1 MCTMSEDRRGMQHM
15 LLFFGSCMCSVIAE
29 NSFLFIS
36 SNTIRSGNALTIEGK
51 LLAQPPSPVTV
62 AALLEPAPELE
73 FEIWRPRPMP
83 MLQGMQEADPP
94 TTAATTTTTS
104 GPVEPLSSETVILS
118 DTNSQTILL
127 PIPETLQ
134 EGRYQLRIRGTGGLQ
149 FDNTTSLEYDAKSL
163 SIFVQTNK
171 AIYKPGQTVHFRV
184 FGVTSEL
191 RVIFDDMNIELYDP
205 AGNKINQWTVLEA
218 DLRTSGG
225 VFESNMV
232 MSDAPVI
239 GDWRLKVK
247 LRTESMEKTFTV
259 DEYVLPKFEVSL
271 DLPPFGRLGDRDF
284 IGDVTAKYTY
294 GKPVKG
300 VADVRIRPKYPQFNW
315 INNTRILVS
324 KDIELQIPVDG
335 TATFTVPT
343 KRLRDSTRW
352 LDYGYMVVEA
362 NVTET
367 LTGIKLA
374 TMEQEVQFFE
384 KPTKLEFPQSLPEN
398 FKPGLAYTAV
408 LKVSERDDS
417 PPSVINGPVSI
428 KITYHRP
435 IRTTTTTTTTTTSTT
450 TPTPAEGSNLTMET
464 PPPLPFI
471 EPLIIPDRWGWWP
484 RENEEK
490 LPEKL
495 LTIPPDG
502 IVEIPLDIPN
512 DVTRVSIVADY
523 DNVDAYKSLRK
534 SHSPSDTYLQLLMRT
549 KNAETGGT
557 ADIEIR
563 SMDPHQTVA
572 SYQVM
577 SKRNIVQTGKVSLV
591 ATVWQLPL
599 TADMAPNVKVIVYYI
614 RPDGEVVA
622 DAVSFN
628 VEGIFENEVTVD
640 FDQTRV
646 EPGAEVT
653 LTVTADPGSRV
664 NVLAVDKSVLL
675 LKSGNDISENMVT
688 TELRSYDT
696 QGGGFRPCG
705 WFCMRWPMPAGGQD
719 VSQVF
724 RNAGLVYITDAN
736 VYEHKESWNGPIA
749 MPMAH
754 GGFGGGAMMMRND
767 AAPMEAK
774 AGPPPSPAEMKEPT
788 RLRKLF
794 PEMWLWETQEALA
807 NGSVSIKGTV
817 PDTIT
822 SWVATAFAV
831 HPETGLGLSKAAAI
845 LETFRSFFVS
855 LQLPYSVVRGEKLIL
870 QANVFNYNSFPVFA
884 YVLLRRN
891 PDFDNI
897 HISTWWTSVYS
908 TNVARFAMVKPNSA
922 ATVYF
927 PIIPRALG
935 KIKLTVETRSI
946 YSADAVE
953 RKLLVEPEGTAGEY
967 NVPVLL
973 NLKNTP
979 DFTTTVPI
987 TFPPNTVPGSE
998 RITVSVIGD
1007 LMGPSINGLESL
1019 IKMPYG
1025 CGEQNMLNFAPNIF
1039 VTKYL
1044 SVTNNLDTALA
1055 EKTKNYMKK
1064 GYQRELTYQ
1073 HKDGSFSAFGERDPS
1088 GSMWL
1093 SAFVLKSFVQA
1104 RPYIFID
1111 DRVMTRTVDWIL
1123 KHQNSNGTFQEP
1135 GKVLHKEMQG
1145 GSIAGERSLTAFV
1158 LAALLEARGVQGV
1171 GGQNANSVALATAFL
1186 ESEVPAMTD
1195 VYELAITSY
1204 ALALA
1209 GSRQAVTTLNRLQG
1223 LATMEGGMRYW
1234 KKTETTVKPAA
1245 HQWDKPNGKALSVEL
1260 SAYGLLAL
1268 AAIGNRDDGLL
1279 VLKWLTSQRNPN
1291 GGFAS
1296 TQDTIVALQALAEMA
1311 SLVYSKTFSAVI
1323 FVTGPAGS
1331 DITENFAVNDGN
1343 SLILQ
1348 SREVPSNIKELTIS
1362 ATGTGLSLVEVG
1374 VFYHVT
1380 QDDATP
1386 TFNLKIMMPEE
1397 SINHYKV
1404 EVCTSYLKDGA
1415 SSMAVI
1421 EIGFPSGFA
1430 ADKSSI
1436 NPHPLLKRVEGEDK
1450 KVILYLDEIGP
1461 NEVCF
1466 NALME
1471 RVGLVAGAQP
1481 VPVKVYDYYEPADH
1495 VTSFYVPEVLRNSDV
1510 CEVCGQECDFCT
1522 QRKRPMIPGTPG
1534 RG

>member
-1 MCTMSEDRRGMQHM
+1 M
-15 LLFFGSCMCSVIAE
+15 
-29 NSFLFIS
+29 
-36 SNTIRSGNALTIEGK
+36 
-51 LLAQPPSPVTV
+51 
-62 AALLEPAPELE
+62 
-73 FEIWRPRPMP
+73 
-83 MLQGMQEADPP
+83 AD
-94 TTAATTTTTS
+94 
-104 GPVEPLSSETVILS
+104 G
-118 DTNSQTILL
+118 
-127 PIPETLQ
+127 
-134 EGRYQLRIRGTGGLQ
+134 
-149 FDNTTSLEYDAKSL
+149 
-163 SIFVQTNK
+163 
-171 AIYKPGQTVHFRV
+171 RV
-184 FGVTSEL
+184 FMMAAV
-191 RVIFDDMNIELYDP
+191 
-205 AGNKINQWTVLEA
+205 
-218 DLRTSGG
+218 SGMCG
-225 VFESNMV
+225 PM
-232 MSDAPVI
+232 
-239 GDWRLKVK
+239 
-247 LRTESMEKTFTV
+247 
-259 DEYVLPKFEVSL
+259 
-271 DLPPFGRLGDRDF
+271 
-284 IGDVTAKYTY
+284 VTAS
-294 GKPVKG
+294 
-300 VADVRIRPKYPQFNW
+300 ARP
-315 INNTRILVS
+315 
-324 KDIELQIPVDG
+324 
-335 TATFTVPT
+335 
-343 KRLRDSTRW
+343 
-352 LDYGYMVVEA
+352 
-362 NVTET
+362 
-367 LTGIKLA
+367 
-374 TMEQEVQFFE
+374 
-384 KPTKLEFPQSLPEN
+384 
-398 FKPGLAYTAV
+398 
-408 LKVSERDDS
+408 
-417 PPSVINGPVSI
+417 
-428 KITYHRP
+428 
-435 IRTTTTTTTTTTSTT
+435 STT
-450 TPTPAEGSNLTMET
+450 TRA
-464 PPPLPFI
+464 
-471 EPLIIPDRWGWWP
+471 
-484 RENEEK
+484 
-490 LPEKL
+490 
-495 LTIPPDG
+495 PDG
-502 IVEIPLDIPN
+502 MKAPTKV
-512 DVTRVSIVADY
+512 
-523 DNVDAYKSLRK
+523 RK
-534 SHSPSDTYLQLLMRT
+534 R
-549 KNAETGGT
+549 
-557 ADIEIR
+557 
-563 SMDPHQTVA
+563 
-572 SYQVM
+572 
-577 SKRNIVQTGKVSLV
+577 
-591 ATVWQLPL
+591 
-599 TADMAPNVKVIVYYI
+599 
-614 RPDGEVVA
+614 
-622 DAVSFN
+622 F
-628 VEGIFENEVTVD
+628 
-640 FDQTRV
+640 
-646 EPGAEVT
+646 
-653 LTVTADPGSRV
+653 
-664 NVLAVDKSVLL
+664 
-675 LKSGNDISENMVT
+675 LK
-688 TELRSYDT
+688 
-696 QGGGFRPCG
+696 
-705 WFCMRWPMPAGGQD
+705 
-719 VSQVF
+719 
-724 RNAGLVYITDAN
+724 
-736 VYEHKESWNGPIA
+736 
-749 MPMAH
+749 
-754 GGFGGGAMMMRND
+754 
-767 AAPMEAK
+767 
-774 AGPPPSPAEMKEPT
+774 
-788 RLRKLF
+788 
-794 PEMWLWETQEALA
+794 MWLWEVLCRRTCIYRSCDDDCNPDDCNVKIYSA

-822 SWVATAFAV
+822 SWVATAFA
-831 HPETGLGLSKAAAI
+831 

-870 QANVFNYNSFPVFA
+870 QANVFNYNSFPVFVSMFYNA

-1348 SREVPSNIKELTIS
+1348 SREVTI
-1362 ATGTGLSLVEVG
+1362 
-1374 VFYHVT
+1374 
-1380 QDDATP
+1380 
-1386 TFNLKIMMPEE
+1386 
-1397 SINHYKV
+1397 
-1404 EVCTSYLKDGA
+1404 
-1415 SSMAVI
+1415 
-1421 EIGFPSGFA
+1421 
-1430 ADKSSI
+1430 
-1436 NPHPLLKRVEGEDK
+1436 R
-1450 KVILYLDEIGP
+1450 
-1461 NEVCF
+1461 
-1466 NALME
+1466 
-1471 RVGLVAGAQP
+1471 
-1481 VPVKVYDYYEPADH
+1481 
-1495 VTSFYVPEVLRNSDV
+1495 
-1510 CEVCGQECDFCT
+1510 
-1522 QRKRPMIPGTPG
+1522 
-1534 RG
+1534 